1 MFLAKWTLNANDYR
15 LVGAYDNYAMHQI
28 VCEIFDTKT
37 VKFDISN
44 QTNGMVTI
52 LMQCDTNVVNIPT
65 IGNFQCKEVD
75 LTKCDIGTYRI
86 MVKLNAVKQ
95 HTIEGKKNKKK
106 VPIVGEA
113 NITNWL
119 MNNQSKWGI
128 DIQYVSVSPTIRT
141 KAFKKK
147 TKDLMVVDWHEIDM
161 MCNVTDAT
169 MFQNMISRGIGSSRS
184 LGCSMVMF
192 FKVSN

>member
-15 LVGAYDNYAMHQI
+15 LVGAYDNYAIHQI
-28 VCEIFDTKT
+28 LCEIFDTKT

-44 QTNGMVTI
+44 QMNGMVTI
-52 LMQCDTNVVNIPT
+52 LMQCDTNVVNTPIHGT
-65 IGNFQCKEVD
+65 FQCKEVD
-75 LTKCDIGTYRI
+75 LTKCDTGTYRI

-106 VPIVGEA
+106 IPVVGEV

-128 DIQYVSVSPTIRT
+128 DIQYVSVSPTVRT
-141 KAFKKK
+141 KALKKK
-147 TKDLMVVDWHEIDM
+147 TNDLMVADWHEIDV

-169 MFQNMISRGIGSSRS
+169 LFQYMISRGIGSSRS

-192 FKVSN
+192 FKLSN